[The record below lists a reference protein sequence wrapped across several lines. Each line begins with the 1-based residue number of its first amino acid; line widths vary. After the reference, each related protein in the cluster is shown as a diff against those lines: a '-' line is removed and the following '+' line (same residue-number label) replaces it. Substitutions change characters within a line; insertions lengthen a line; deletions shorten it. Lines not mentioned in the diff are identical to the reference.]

1 MTVSLSRVS
10 NFFSNKKL
18 WFAIIFIGIV
28 CKIILLSVKT
38 GDFVGFLEPWIDF
51 IKSHGYFSS
60 LKYGFYD
67 YTPSYIYILIA
78 IAKIGFNPLYSVKI
92 VSILFE
98 YLASFFVG
106 KIAFQKE
113 KNNLVIWISLAIIP
127 ILPSILLNSSYLSQC
142 DSIYAAFVLG
152 SIYFIIL
159 KKQFLSVLFLA
170 IAFAFKMQTA
180 FILPFF
186 FVIMLRGNIR
196 WYYFFLIP
204 IVFSLSIA
212 PTWLYGRPFIDLI
225 KVYIAQTDRYRFL
238 TLNFPNIYIWI
249 SNNYYES
256 AKMVGIIL
264 TFVLTVFTGFWLSKK
279 QIIFSY
285 ETWIRLAFL
294 SSIVVP
300 FILPGM
306 HERYMYLG
314 DVLGVL
320 YYLVIRK
327 NIHLPIGIL
336 LVSFYSYIRCSRFND
351 ILPMEPA
358 FFIYSLVII
367 FTVTDFIKSLKI
379 DSNEI

>member
-1 MTVSLSRVS
+1 MLKS
-10 NFFSNKKL
+10 NNQHFVFISNKLIWILLIIIGLSIKI
-18 WFAIIFIGIV
+18 IIFPI
-28 CKIILLSVKT
+28 KT

-98 YLASFFVG
+98 YLAAFFVG

>member
-1 MTVSLSRVS
+1 MLKS
-10 NFFSNKKL
+10 NNQHFVFISNKLIWILLIIIGLSIKI
-18 WFAIIFIGIV
+18 IIFPI
-28 CKIILLSVKT
+28 KT

-180 FILPFF
+180 FILPLF

>member
-18 WFAIIFIGIV
+18 WFAIIFIGIL
-28 CKIILLSVKT
+28 CKIIFLPVKT

-256 AKMVGIIL
+256 AKMAGIIL
-264 TFVLTVFTGFWLSKK
+264 TVILTVFTGFWLSKK
-279 QIIFSY
+279 EIIFSY

-294 SSIVVP
+294 SSIVIP